1 MEELLPQVAETIE
14 SPILATRAAYV
25 AACRALLGVPWLH
38 QGRNEAGVDCVGLL
52 VVPAIRVGLM
62 AADVVT
68 PDYQRGPK
76 GDRLD
81 TLLHEHGR
89 RLADWRAALP
99 GDVLAIK
106 YQAQPQ
112 HVCVVTREWN
122 ADWGFHV
129 IHAYGSSEMP
139 GSVVE
144 HRLDHTWLRSH
155 RARIHA
161 AFQFRGIGE

>member
-1 MEELLPQVAETIE
+1 MEQASPQVAETTE
-14 SPILATRAAYV
+14 EPILATRDAYV
-25 AACRALLGVPWLH
+25 AACRALLDTPWLH
-38 QGRNEAGVDCVGLL
+38 QGRSDAGVDCVGLL

-62 AADVVT
+62 REDVVT

-81 TLLHEHGR
+81 ALLHEHGR
-89 RLADWRAALP
+89 RLADWHAALP

-106 YQAQPQ
+106 YQTAPQ
-112 HVCVVTREWN
+112 HVCVVTRPWHPE
-122 ADWGFHV
+122 WGFHI
-129 IHAYGSSEMP
+129 IHAYGSTEFG

-144 HRLDHTWLRSH
+144 HRLDRSWLDSH

-161 AFQFRGIGE
+161 AFSFRGIG